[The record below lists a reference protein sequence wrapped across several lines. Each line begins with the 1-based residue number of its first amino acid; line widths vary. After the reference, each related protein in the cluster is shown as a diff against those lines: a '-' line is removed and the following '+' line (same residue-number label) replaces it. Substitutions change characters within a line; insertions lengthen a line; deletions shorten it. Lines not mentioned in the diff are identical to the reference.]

1 MVRTHVIMMDPYCS
15 GPLNSQ
21 QRLRTIV
28 FSARGS
34 SGTAGTG
41 MDRLSELAWIG
52 SSGTPILNSRKSKK
66 SIHDSFGGS
75 ARPVRT
81 KTDGSQPLLEVER
94 ATAV

>member
-52 SSGTPILNSRKSKK
+52 SSGTPYPQLPK
-66 SIHDSFGGS
+66 
-75 ARPVRT
+75 
-81 KTDGSQPLLEVER
+81 VEK
-94 ATAV
+94 VDL